1 LLETLPPESLHHCL
15 QVLLTIQRT
24 IIRMR
29 KNDGEED
36 NEEDYGSV
44 RLVNEDEEKEANT
57 WIVNGQDEMKL
68 IITLR
73 RRTRL
78 KMTKMIVR

>member
-1 LLETLPPESLHHCL
+1 LSAGIVDNSKDNNQDEN
-15 QVLLTIQRT
+15 
-24 IIRMR
+24 
-29 KNDGEED
+29 NDGEED
-36 NEEDYGSV
+36 NDKEDNDEDYGSV

-57 WIVNGQDEMKL
+57 RVVNGQAEMKL

-78 KMTKMIVR
+78 IMTKMNVR